1 MAETIGKVLDKAKTD
16 SFQFVSKKPF
26 KAKFVEV
33 KIDHISNNARII
45 GEITEKESINPY
57 FERPADI
64 RYVKDKD
71 EGVNVRS
78 LYVSKVDIL
87 TLINN
92 GERTEV
98 SFPPLP
104 GSNVFEAKEADI
116 RLALDLKESG
126 MDIGNL
132 TGYKLALK
140 LSYNKLVRTH
150 ISIVGQ
156 TGSGK
161 SYLAAKIALE
171 LIKLRRYAE
180 LPVNIPIP
188 IIFDTSGEYSVDYTI
203 ATQHSDLALIFG
215 SLAIGEHHFPLLN
228 ERYLWLLNEIYNIK
242 YKQESELSKW
252 IRGRTEIELEVD
264 AGGQSQVNIFK
275 EWDSGKLIEEFS
287 QLRISST
294 KQLAN
299 KLEEY
304 FLRNNKQNPNEQISV
319 PYDVFSKMRRYNLKI
334 KKTDDLD
341 IIDNLSN
348 GLIIDLSRQDD
359 LTERQIVM
367 KLFLAQLLE
376 AGKSRRLKSKVVLF
390 IDEAHNYVPSVY
402 KSFCKEEIL
411 RIAREGRKYGFTL
424 CLISQRPRWVDPTAL
439 SQCGN
444 IFIFRI
450 QNSEDKR
457 HIFDSASLPDSV
469 KNTNIAR
476 LGTGEM
482 IIAGDVAENP
492 INCVVSEI
500 DKDFISS
507 ERKRIKDKHMKVIK
521 KALEKN

>member
-1 MAETIGKVLDKAKTD
+1 MTDIIGKVLDKARTD
-16 SFQFVSKKPF
+16 SFQFASKKCF
-26 KAKFVEV
+26 DAKFVEV
-33 KIDHISNNARII
+33 RTDHISSGTKII
-45 GEITEKESINPY
+45 GEITEKESLNPY
-57 FERPADI
+57 FERPTDI
-64 RYVKDKD
+64 RYVSDKD
-71 EGVNVRS
+71 ESVSDRG
-78 LYVSKVDIL
+78 LYVSKVNIFA
-87 TLINN
+87 LIDN
-92 GERTEV
+92 GIRTEV

-104 GSNVFEAKEADI
+104 GSNVFKAKEADI

-126 MDIGNL
+126 VDIGNL
-132 TGYKLALK
+132 SGYKLALK

-171 LIKLRRYAE
+171 LLKQRQYAE
-180 LPVNIPIP
+180 LPAMIPIP

-215 SLAIGEHHFPLLN
+215 VLAIGEHHFPLLN
-228 ERYLWLLNEIYNIK
+228 ERYLWLLNEIYDIN
-242 YKQESELSKW
+242 YKQESELNKW
-252 IRGRTEIELEVD
+252 LRSRTEIGVKVGI
-264 AGGQSQVNIFK
+264 GGQAQKNLFK

-294 KQLAN
+294 RQLAH

-304 FLRNNKQNPNEQISV
+304 FLRNNKQHPNEQINV
-319 PYDVFSKMRRYNLKI
+319 PYDVFSKMRRFNLKI

-341 IIDNLSN
+341 IISNLSN

-359 LTERQIVM
+359 LTERQIAM

-376 AGKSRRLKSKVVLF
+376 AGKSKRLKSKVVLF

-507 ERKRIKDKHMKVIK
+507 ERKRIKDKHMKIIK
-521 KALEKN
+521 RVLEKT